1 MLDRHGA
8 TARGVHAMQV
18 EVCRS
23 TYLDA
28 DLREPG
34 PGLAAVA
41 SVLAGLVR
49 RMAEELAAQRR
60 LPMAAE

>member
-8 TARGVHAMQV
+8 PARGLHALQV

-23 TYLDA
+23 AYLDA
-28 DLREPG
+28 HLREPG

-41 SVLAGLVR
+41 RVLSGLVR
-49 RMAEELAAQRR
+49 RMAEELAGGRSMPQ
-60 LPMAAE
+60 AAE